1 MHVKF
6 MLYIIHLGF
15 DNQTFIESWWD
26 PILSGIGLVCDKFL
40 YETRPANT
48 YTHGL
53 TSSYMDQV
61 HLH

>member
-1 MHVKF
+1 

-40 YETRPANT
+40 YETFPAKAKLFKNT
-48 YTHGL
+48 DVLLQLVVAHQL
-53 TSSYMDQV
+53 
-61 HLH
+61 